1 MSIPAPPPRTWQ
13 ADLLTLWPQIERQ
26 TEFAVQ
32 KLHLGERDEARQSIF
47 ASVAVAYA
55 ELAAQGR
62 AALAF
67 PGPLVAYGLRHYQAG
82 RLIGGRVNS
91 RDVGSRRWRQVSGQ
105 RSASLADCQE
115 TLALV
120 DQRRATPAE
129 IACLRIDFAA
139 WLGTLSVRD
148 QRLTRALARGEETRE
163 AARRFR
169 LSAGRVSQLRRE
181 LYDSWQRFCG
191 EPTPAPA

>member
-1 MSIPAPPPRTWQ
+1 MSIPAPPPRAWQ
-13 ADLLTLWPQIERQ
+13 AELLTLWPQIERQ

-32 KLHLGERDEARQSIF
+32 KLRPGERDEARQSIF

-91 RDVGSRRWRQVSGQ
+91 RDVGSRRWRHVSGQ
-105 RSASLADCQE
+105 RFASLADCQE
-115 TLALV
+115 TLALA

-148 QRLTRALARGEETRE
+148 RQLTRQLARGEETRQV
-163 AARRFR
+163 AARFR

-191 EPTPAPA
+191 EPTPTPA